1 MHRRARPGWL
11 DEGTPTVRFD
21 DEPRSCDQVGEPL
34 LFTVRAR
41 RSGDLAVLAIV
52 GELDLDSQELL
63 ATTAQAVLEEP
74 PPPARLEID
83 ATGIEFVDS
92 SGLATLLRI
101 REQAGDADIP
111 FGVSKSSLRFER
123 VVSLAG
129 LDRYLS
135 AAT

>member
-1 MHRRARPGWL
+1 
-11 DEGTPTVRFD
+11 VRFD
-21 DEPRSCDQVGEPL
+21 DEPRSCDQVGESL

-101 REQAGDADIP
+101 RERAGDADIP

-129 LDRYLS
+129 LARYLS